1 MGGLN
6 PTTYLILMRGNMK
19 INTNQIELYVSLI
32 TNELTERNAKYRYR
46 ATLSE
51 YQKVWF
57 DCAQKVCKYLE
68 NK

>member
-1 MGGLN
+1 
-6 PTTYLILMRGNMK
+6 MRGNMK